1 MLKCVP
7 RGLFAVQSL
16 RAVVLL
22 WQTLVKIFS
31 GSLSSIGKCHAV
43 IAYHDTPIHLDS
55 KCQIP
60 SCCPPSPC
68 TCRPADLPTKK
79 WMHPIADAV
88 AITNRNYGQSS
99 PTNRF
104 SPSEDREHFI
114 SSVRNSNLGLCFFPS
129 KCCVSHLSVD
139 RFGKN
144 FGGVMTLGQVKSSQN
159 FCSFG
164 PQRAEKLNI

>member
-1 MLKCVP
+1 MPFNPFGGLSFYGRHLSKYF
-7 RGLFAVQSL
+7 RGPYLTSAN
-16 RAVVLL
+16 A
-22 WQTLVKIFS
+22 TP
-31 GSLSSIGKCHAV
+31 LSHIMIPLA
-43 IAYHDTPIHLDS
+43 PIHLDS

-88 AITNRNYGQSS
+88 AITNRNYGQST